1 MSRADRPYGDFVRPD
16 TTAPATVPTPHPAPR
31 SRRLAAVARGLRDL
45 VALSLGAA
53 MILVALALIY
63 APPAA
68 LSERDVEG
76 VVGRV
81 LASQS
86 PSPPP
91 GVGIYERTRHSVVLV
106 RASVPRN
113 GGTSTQTGSG
123 VIIDTRGTIL
133 TNDHIVRGA
142 VQVTVTF
149 SDGTESP
156 ADVAQST
163 PENDIAYLAPRRLPQ
178 VVVPAVLGDPRSL
191 RVGDEAYVI
200 GNPLGLQRS
209 LSAGVISGLDRSFQ
223 PRGGEILNGLIQF
236 DAAVN
241 PGNSGGPLIN
251 RDGDVVGIVTGLA
264 NPVNIDAFSGIG
276 FAVPID
282 AAASGGGP
290 PVH

>member
-1 MSRADRPYGDFVRPD
+1 MSRADRPYGDFVRADPPEHAPPPAAPD
-16 TTAPATVPTPHPAPR
+16 RPRRIPA
-31 SRRLAAVARGLRDL
+31 LARGLRDL
-45 VALSLGAA
+45 VALALGAG
-53 MILVALALIY
+53 MILLALGLIY

-68 LSERDVEG
+68 LTEGDVEG

-81 LASQS
+81 LASQT

-91 GVGIYERTRHSVVLV
+91 GVGIWERTRHSVVLV
-106 RASVPRN
+106 RASVPRE
-113 GGTSTQTGSG
+113 GGAGTQAGSG
-123 VIIDTRGTIL
+123 VVLDTRGTII
-133 TNDHIVRGA
+133 TNEHIVRGA
-142 VQVTVTF
+142 TSITVTF

-156 ADVAQST
+156 ADVAQT
-163 PENDIAYLAPRRLPQ
+163 APANDIAFLVPQRLPQ
-178 VVVPAVLGDPRSL
+178 AVVPAVLGDPRGL
-191 RVGDEAYVI
+191 RPGDEAYVI
-200 GNPLGLQRS
+200 GNPLGLARS

-223 PRGGEILNGLIQF
+223 PRGGQILSGLIQF